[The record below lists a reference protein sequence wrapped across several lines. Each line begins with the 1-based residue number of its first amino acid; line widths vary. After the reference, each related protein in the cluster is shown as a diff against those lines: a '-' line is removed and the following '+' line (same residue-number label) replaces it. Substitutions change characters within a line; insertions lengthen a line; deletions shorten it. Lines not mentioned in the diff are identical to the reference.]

1 MNGRPNP
8 PWIHCGL
15 YRLGPD
21 GLRKPG
27 LVRSEDELV
36 LLIEIDPGGR
46 MRPGAS
52 NLTVELWRGD
62 RLRDQRRSHLR
73 PASSGRTVL
82 ALRLDWGRG
91 KDGSARLSCRVRL
104 DGREVARL
112 EMLLGQPAIDAQG
125 RFRDDTPNNASTATL
140 LAFVRQLEDR
150 LDQPDGPP

>member
-8 PWIHCGL
+8 PWIRCGI
-15 YRLGPD
+15 YRIGPE
-21 GLRKPG
+21 GLSKPG
-27 LVRSEDELV
+27 LVRSDDELV

-46 MRPGAS
+46 ARPGEG

-62 RLRDQRRSHLR
+62 RLRDQRQFRLR
-73 PASSGRTVL
+73 RASDGRTAL

-91 KDGSARLSCRVRL
+91 QGGSARLSCRVRL
-104 DGREVARL
+104 DGREVARP
-112 EMLLGQPAIDAQG
+112 EVLLGQPAIDAQG

-150 LDQPDGPP
+150 LDRPNDPP